1 MVRFDFRPV
10 SKSEYAEVEIGKPF
24 MHALYVDVAGT
35 ASCLRYYGGWADK
48 IQGDVIDTTPNK
60 LIYTIREPVGVC
72 GQIIP

>member
-1 MVRFDFRPV
+1 
-10 SKSEYAEVEIGKPF
+10 
-24 MHALYVDVAGT
+24 MHALSVDVAVT
-35 ASCLRYYGGWADK
+35 ANCLRYYAGWADK